1 MLETKKEKE
10 LFYRGIEYFNENSY
24 TLAHTTWES
33 LWKLI
38 GLKPR
43 RSSLKVFLQLTAM
56 AQNIKLKKWDAV
68 RYGLKVGNIRF
79 EENINAISDYV
90 EVNSIV
96 NFFQLYKDKELSLKV
111 IDEIQIKKKGVEF
124 TKTSELSERLPLPHT
139 KGTKPAP

>member
-68 RYGLKVGNIRF
+68 RYGLKVGHIRF
-79 EENINAISDYV
+79 EENIDAISDYV

-96 NFFQLYKDKELSLKV
+96 CFFQLYSDKEVSLKV
-111 IDEIQIKKKGVEF
+111 IDEIKIKKRG
-124 TKTSELSERLPLPHT
+124 
-139 KGTKPAP
+139 